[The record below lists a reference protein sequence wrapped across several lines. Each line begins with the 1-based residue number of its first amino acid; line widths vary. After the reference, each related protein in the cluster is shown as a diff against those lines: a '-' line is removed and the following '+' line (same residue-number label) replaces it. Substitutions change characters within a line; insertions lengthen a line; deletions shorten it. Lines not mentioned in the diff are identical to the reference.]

1 MKRILVLTILMMTLS
16 ATTYADTIT
25 ASVNGLVCAFCATG
39 IEKTFKK
46 QPAVDQVKVDLENK
60 RVTINT
66 KPGQNLDD
74 TTITKL
80 LTDSGYSV
88 TGITRG
94 KQ

>member
-1 MKRILVLTILMMTLS
+1 MKRIFIISLLMVTLS
-16 ATTYADTIT
+16 ATADAGTIT
-25 ASVNGLVCAFCATG
+25 ATVNGLVCAFCATG

-46 QPAVDQVKVDLENK
+46 QPAVDQIKVDLEN
-60 RVTINT
+60 RHVTINT
-66 KPGQNLDD
+66 KPGQDLDD
-74 TTITKL
+74 TTITRL